1 MVSEKFNE
9 WIEECNLIRIKHWLR
24 DGLTIEQITK
34 DKIGINK
41 TTFYRWLAKSQELK
55 KAVEEGKMPAN
66 EIVENAVFKH
76 AVVFFVVEEK
86 IEPDGSVT
94 KYRKFIKGN
103 VGAMV
108 LWLKNRNR
116 ERWKDKWDIELNYD
130 TPLVIIDEA

>member
-1 MVSEKFNE
+1 MASEKFNE
-9 WIEECNLIRIKHWLR
+9 WTEECNLIRIKHWLR
-24 DGLTIEQITK
+24 NGFTIKQIAK
-34 DKIGINK
+34 DKIGVDK
-41 TTFYRWLAKSQELK
+41 ATFYRWLAESQELK

-76 AVVFFVVEEK
+76 AVGFFVVEEK

-94 KYRKFIKGN
+94 KYRKFIKGD
-103 VGAMV
+103 VGAMA

-130 TPLVIIDEA
+130 TPLVIIDDA